1 MDMMRRLIFENEF
14 GGRSFTFL
22 ERGLLSEFIK
32 VNESEN
38 GWTLDGSSRPI
49 PQLFT
54 IPVEDARTMVD
65 EDKRVRDGQSSA
77 VELLMPAS
85 IREKVIEAIQIA
97 DENNESDIT
106 LMTDH
111 VWRPIMQAVL
121 RRDPEMAEI
130 KVKMITD
137 LNGQPDEAGLRPFR
151 MTSLVF
157 TQTGV
162 YSQSVDF
169 KDFGKIQNP
178 AETAS
183 RSDNVTRHDAQD
195 FGPVYL
201 IEDYIVPAHH
211 RTEIIRDVK
220 LTQAEKNRLNS
231 SIIGIVEN
239 TLRQGG
245 KIMVSGDVGGNDYN
259 LVMVDTNYNHYVIVK
274 NGEMAENSLFKIVN
288 ENEALAILREK
299 DVLDYPP
306 LSICKT
312 SHISTEKAHILA
324 NYLKEIKD
332 VLVSE
337 RCTSAVLRMND
348 FLNNE
353 RNFITLV
360 REMGTIGS
368 QDDRITINN
377 MMYKM
382 TEVGRAVHES
392 INTEHLRDEGD
403 LHFYPDGNIEY
414 IIDDVTVLRDS
425 ISDLQAVVREDLEM
439 ASTETLEF

>member
-14 GGRSFTFL
+14 GGSSFTFL
-22 ERGLLSEFIK
+22 ERGLLSEFLN
-32 VNESEN
+32 VNETKN
-38 GWTLDGSSRPI
+38 GWSLDGSSKPI
-49 PQLFT
+49 SQLFT
-54 IPVEDARTMVD
+54 MPVEEARTIVA
-65 EDKRVRDGQSSA
+65 EDKA
-77 VELLMPAS
+77 AIELLMPTS
-85 IREKVIEAIQIA
+85 IREKMIEAIQIA
-97 DENNESDIT
+97 DENNERDIT

-151 MTSLVF
+151 MTSFVF

-178 AETAS
+178 AEKIPS
-183 RSDNVTRHDAQD
+183 SDGATRLDSPN
-195 FGPVYL
+195 FGPAYV

-211 RTEIIRDVK
+211 LTEIIRDIK
-220 LTQAEKNRLNS
+220 LKQANTLNS
-231 SIIGIVEN
+231 RVIGIVEN

-245 KIMVSGDVGGNDYN
+245 KIMVSGYIGSNDYN
-259 LVMVDTNYNHYVIVK
+259 LVMVDKDYNHYVIVK
-274 NGEMAENSLFKIVN
+274 NGDMPANCLFNIIN
-288 ENEALAILREK
+288 ENDALSTLREK
-299 DVLDYPP
+299 DVVDYPL
-306 LSICKT
+306 LSICK
-312 SHISTEKAHILA
+312 SNISTERTHILA

-332 VLVSE
+332 VLISE
-337 RCTSAVLRMND
+337 GYTRAVLKMSD

-353 RNFITLV
+353 RDFITLI
-360 REMGTIGS
+360 RENGMES
-368 QDDRITINN
+368 EDDRITINN
-377 MMYKM
+377 IMYKM
-382 TEVGRAVHES
+382 TEVGKAVYEIIDS
-392 INTEHLRDEGD
+392 EHLRDEGD

-414 IIDDVTVLRDS
+414 TINDVTVLRDS